1 MISGGS
7 GFGPPGPSPGSD
19 EPMAVTGATAR
30 GRAGRRVSAALFRRR
45 GAGPPTRSTAPVDD
59 PGLPVRAL
67 APPRDVVLAPE
78 RAHIGDRA
86 GVGPQELRDLVAQL
100 GLSDHH
106 VSDDGDG
113 GGGYRDRPCLGLSH
127 RLLRRP
133 AGDASRPVGPAP
145 RRYLASVVELP
156 HPGVLVAHHHC
167 RGGPTPITPRG
178 VRHPSV
184 PGGEQLGCVADLLLS
199 VAPFRDPPD
208 LRGAREAAR
217 LAA

>member
-30 GRAGRRVSAALFRRR
+30 GRAGRRVSAALFRRP
-45 GAGPPTRSTAPVDD
+45 GAKLA
-59 PGLPVRAL
+59 LLL
-67 APPRDVVLAPE
+67 APPLLWMILVYLSALSLLLVTSFWRLNELTSEIE
-78 RAHIGDRA
+78 RVWG
-86 GVGPQELRDLVAQL
+86 LRNFETLWRSSV
-100 GLSDHH
+100 
-106 VSDDGDG
+106 
-113 GGGYRDRPCLGLSH
+113 YRTITFLTTGMAAAVTVTD
-127 RLLRRP
+127 
-133 AGDASRPVGPAP
+133 
-145 RRYLASVVELP
+145 LASVVELP